1 MKKFVFIDESI
12 RDQYTIAAVVVPINR
27 VGEYRR
33 AMLSLR
39 TKGAR
44 SFHIG
49 KERKERQRNAVK
61 VLADL
66 DYCSFIY
73 TSANQRPM
81 VVARQA
87 ALSGLLLKLDDSN
100 VSLILDETTMK
111 QFDIQILSA
120 ERLRRNVDLD
130 FVHLHRHYDSGLWG
144 ADILAWSIGT
154 QYQTLFRGYDTTPS
168 KPCS

>member
-1 MKKFVFIDESI
+1 MREMKKFVFIDESI
-12 RDQYTIAAVVVPINR
+12 RDQYTIAAVIVPITK

-49 KERKERQRNAVK
+49 KERKERQHNAVRL
-61 VLADL
+61 LADL
-66 DYCSFIY
+66 GYCNFIY
-73 TSANQRPM
+73 ASAKERPM
-81 VVARQA
+81 VVGRQE
-87 ALSGLLLKLDDSN
+87 ALRNLLLKLDESN

-111 QFDIQILSA
+111 QFDIQIFAA
-120 ERLRRNVDLD
+120 ERLRRDVDLD

-154 QYQTLFRGYDTTPS
+154 QYESLFSEPKTR
-168 KPCS
+168 